1 MNNETPEPQ
10 YSVVLDKVVNAKEML
25 AVTRLLASR
34 LQNNPYI
41 TVGDFMLSV
50 SDNDLYTLNS
60 VAESEENDHFS
71 ELILIA
77 EMLAV
82 GEGVYV
88 RDINAVTERINYFR
102 MLLAVESLHR
112 KGMIEAVHRNMSFG
126 DDSKHKIIAKKIE

>member
-50 SDNDLYTLNS
+50 SDDDLYTLNS

-102 MLLAVESLHR
+102 MLLVVESLHR